1 MELFAD
7 IQFVYDSQVEA
18 RGWLLGIRGK
28 KKLGHALQYNI
39 IIESENTN

>member
-28 KKLGHALQYNI
+28 KLGHALQYNI
-39 IIESENTN
+39 IESENTNY